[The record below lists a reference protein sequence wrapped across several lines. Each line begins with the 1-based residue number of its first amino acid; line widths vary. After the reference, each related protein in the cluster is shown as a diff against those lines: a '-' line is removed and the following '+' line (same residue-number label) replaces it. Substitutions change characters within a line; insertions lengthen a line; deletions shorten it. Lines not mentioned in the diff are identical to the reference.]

1 MALSFPEIS
10 SAAEGKFDAA
20 IDFAPALESSE
31 LINTVTAVSS
41 HPALLEVTDVVKN
54 AAEIQKDDMPGTIQI
69 GKGVQLQLTTKQ
81 NTRRRRLWID
91 VRIVG
96 TSNTQRDY
104 QIQAPLV
111 DYIRR

>member
-1 MALSFPEIS
+1 
-10 SAAEGKFDAA
+10 
-20 IDFAPALESSE
+20 
-31 LINTVTAVSS
+31 
-41 HPALLEVTDVVKN
+41 
-54 AAEIQKDDMPGTIQI
+54 MPGSIQI
-69 GKGVQLQLTTKQ
+69 GKGVQLQLTSKQ
-81 NTRRRRLWID
+81 NTRRRRLWVD